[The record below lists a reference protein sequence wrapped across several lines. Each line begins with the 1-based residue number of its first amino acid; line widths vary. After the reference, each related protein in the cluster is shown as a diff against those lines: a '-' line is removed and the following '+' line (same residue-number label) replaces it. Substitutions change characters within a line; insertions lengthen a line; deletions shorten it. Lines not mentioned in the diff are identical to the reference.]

1 MKMQSFRKRLNPT
14 LSFVSMTDDFR
25 VSTKYYYCFCY
36 RYEFEVPLPGTYY
49 WHSHAGFQRG
59 DGIFGS
65 LIVREPKETSKAQVI
80 YDHDLPEHE
89 LIIWDWLADLSLS
102 NFLNHHHADG
112 DNKPRGVLINGR
124 GIPPGFFDDFEA
136 NEVKIVCYIKFL

>member
-1 MKMQSFRKRLNPT
+1 MYLT
-14 LSFVSMTDDFR
+14 
-25 VSTKYYYCFCY
+25 C
-36 RYEFEVPLPGTYY
+36 RYEFDVPLAGTYY

-59 DGIFGS
+59 DGVFGS
-65 LIVREPKETSKAQVI
+65 LIVREPQGKKIQL

-89 LIIWDWLADLSLS
+89 IIIWDWLADLSLA

-124 GIPPGFFDDFEA
+124 GLPPGFFDDFAE
-136 NEVKIVCYIKFL
+136 NEV